1 MHRDSSFAAPIP
13 DSQPLSRKRDWNLAL
28 QRSLAAFLCILAA
41 ACATTTR
48 PGAVGVEREQF
59 MLISSAEVEKMAA
72 TAYAAQANKARNEGK
87 LVSSGPEYER
97 LRKIANRIIAQAGVF
112 RDDTKRWTWQ
122 LTLIDSPTLNA
133 SCAPGGKIT
142 FYTGI
147 IRKLKLTDAE
157 IAAIMGHEVAHALR
171 EHGRERVSRAMGQEL
186 LLNLALGGNPN
197 SAEQIKFAQQ
207 VSNLLITLPHSRD
220 NETEADRIGLEL
232 MARAGYDPY
241 VAVNVWRK
249 MSAATGGQGPEFLS
263 THPSHGSRIKD
274 LTDLQPVVKPLY
286 DKAPKP

>member
-1 MHRDSSFAAPIP
+1 MHRTLFASDRSAPGTLP
-13 DSQPLSRKRDWNLAL
+13 ATPSRWTRAL
-28 QRSLAAFLCILAA
+28 QHGVAALLCMLAA

-48 PGAVGVEREQF
+48 PGAVGVQREQF
-59 MLISSAEVEKMAA
+59 MLISAAEVEKMAA
-72 TAYAAQANKARNEGK
+72 SAYSAQANKARNEGK

-147 IRKLKLTDAE
+147 IRRLKLTDDE

-197 SAEQIKFAQQ
+197 SAEQIKLAQE
-207 VSNLLITLPHSRD
+207 VSRLLITLPHSRE
-220 NETEADRIGLEL
+220 NESEADRIGLEL
-232 MARAGYDPY
+232 MARAGYDPIG
-241 VAVNVWRK
+241 AVNVWRK
-249 MSAATGGQGPEFLS
+249 MASATGAQGLEFMS
-263 THPSHGSRIKD
+263 THPSHATRIKE
-274 LTDLQPVVKPLY
+274 LSDLQPVVKPLY
-286 DKAPKP
+286 QKAPKP